1 MPRKIIR
8 DMEAETF
15 QIIDLF
21 HDFVMSNEKLLLKFN
36 LAEINNRLFRPTD
49 VQENNIFIAPVEVLI

>member
-1 MPRKIIR
+1 
-8 DMEAETF
+8 MEAETF